1 MDLNEL
7 ELVSENSYSLSKE
20 DITYFAEFNFDIV
33 NMVKELKQENQDFK
47 KTPIDLS
54 LVIKHLGLNAIYKEN
69 VENLVKLDEVNKVIE
84 INKDE
89 VKIEFKFY
97 KIAKEI
103 ASYYLNQKLGKVE
116 EKDLNRIKLEN
127 IFAIELLMPYN
138 ETRNKIM
145 LGYSVENLSK
155 HFNVIDEI
163 ARNRY
168 NNIYNR
174 IY

>member
-20 DITYFAEFNFDIV
+20 DITYFTEFNFDIV
-33 NMVKELKQENQDFK
+33 NMVKELKQENKDFK

-54 LVIKHLGLNAIYKEN
+54 LVIKYLGLNAIYKEN
-69 VENLVKLDEVNKVIE
+69 VENLIKLDEINKVIE

-103 ASYYLNQKLGKVE
+103 ASYYLSQKLGKVE
-116 EKDLNRIKLEN
+116 EDLNRIKLEN

-155 HFNVIDEI
+155 HFNVTDEI

>member
-1 MDLNEL
+1 M
-7 ELVSENSYSLSKE
+7 
-20 DITYFAEFNFDIV
+20 
-33 NMVKELKQENQDFK
+33 
-47 KTPIDLS
+47 
-54 LVIKHLGLNAIYKEN
+54 VIKHLGLNAIYKEN

-155 HFNVIDEI
+155 HFNVTDEI

>member
-69 VENLVKLDEVNKVIE
+69 VENLVKLDEINKIIE

-155 HFNVIDEI
+155 HFNVTDEI

>member
-155 HFNVIDEI
+155 HFNVTDEI